1 MNGGVEASRQKAE
14 SSIYRRFGEAI
25 ERAEKNIVEND
36 PSKKRLAAARVSL
49 EYAVMKTALEH
60 NIPTRNVVDSLDAAT
75 PAQQAMMVKAGRAE
89 MERAYASQPEVIVG
103 ALAGKLVE
111 VPMPKGFVSN
121 PEFDRLIDTSRNL
134 VTQIVNESY
143 QKRGV
148 FQDAGMRSDY
158 VALSGDKSTTPARAE
173 LAGRVAFIES
183 AIDASLAKGQMTGE
197 AAQMLKERV
206 EAFIFQ
212 PRPPQSLSYTPEF
225 TKFYETQGKQMRS
238 EVMKEVREV
247 TGHKTVADIAEKLD
261 KTLKAFEPPQR
272 AREAIER

>member
-1 MNGGVEASRQKAE
+1 M
-14 SSIYRRFGEAI
+14 
-25 ERAEKNIVEND
+25 
-36 PSKKRLAAARVSL
+36 SL

-60 NIPTRNVVDSLDAAT
+60 NIPTRTVVDSLEVAT
-75 PAQQAMMVKAGRAE
+75 PQQQAMMVKEGRSA

-134 VTQIVNESY
+134 VTAIVSESF
-143 QKRGV
+143 KTRGV
-148 FQDAGMRSDY
+148 FQDAGQRSDG
-158 VALSGDKSTTPARAE
+158 VSLASDNATTKNRSE

-225 TKFYETQGKQMRS
+225 TKFYETQGKQMRA
-238 EVMKEVREV
+238 EVMKDVREV
-247 TGHKTVADIAEKLD
+247 TSHKTVTDIAEKLD